1 MFCPECGKK
10 LEDKSIY
17 CPYCG
22 TKIPSLAQLP
32 LQYGNATEEVRAT
45 SASEPEK
52 ANLKTALRS
61 SRQRPRK
68 LLTQIMIVALVLA
81 LVTSAAYAAYYVY
94 TNVYLPSQ
102 QTQQQDSR
110 ANETPT
116 YTIETKTV
124 DVSVP
129 NDPFFSPGKRT
140 SDTWSYPQIVSS
152 VPSSAINDINCR
164 IQEQMEETAEQTNA
178 APDTW
183 DEIQDGAESGLEE
196 YGLCTLTRGMAVTYM
211 DDTYVCIRDT
221 GYATGWGPHGNHF
234 AEGQT
239 YNLQTGD
246 QVDPWT
252 VFGMNE
258 EEAISATKQ
267 AVKMYLASNPSDLYT
282 VSEVIESI
290 NDRIVD
296 SGAGSSLD
304 QSNSDQASSPFVI
317 TSEGLVYMTSDYE
330 LGSYAFGTRNILVKG
345 FNDDS
350 KVGTAIELANPQV
363 ANG

>member
-10 LEDKSIY
+10 IENESIY

-22 TKIPSLAQLP
+22 TKIPSPAQPP
-32 LQYGNATEEVRAT
+32 LRYGNATEEVRAT

-52 ANLKTALRS
+52 VNLKTALRS
-61 SRQRPRK
+61 SRQHPRK
-68 LLTQIMIVALVLA
+68 LLTQIVIAALA
-81 LVTSAAYAAYYVY
+81 LALATSTAYAAYYVY

-102 QTQQQDSR
+102 QTQQQDSK
-110 ANETPT
+110 ANEAPT

-129 NDPFFSPGKRT
+129 SDPFISPGKRT

-152 VPSSAINDINCR
+152 APSNVIDDINRC

-183 DEIQDGAESGLEE
+183 DELQNGAESGLEE

-211 DDTYVCIRDT
+211 DDTYMCIRDA
-221 GYATGWGPHGNHF
+221 GYATLWGPHGNHF

-252 VFGMNE
+252 VFGMDE
-258 EEAISATKQ
+258 EETVSATKR

-282 VSEVIESI
+282 VSEVVESI
-290 NDRIVD
+290 NSRIVD

-304 QSNSDQASSPFVI
+304 QSNSSQASSPFVI
-317 TSEGLVYMTSDYE
+317 TNEGLVYMTSDYE

-350 KVGTAIELANPQV
+350 KVGTTIELTNPQV

>member
-10 LEDKSIY
+10 IEDKSIY

-22 TKIPSLAQLP
+22 TKIPSPAQLP
-32 LQYGNATEEVRAT
+32 LQYGNATEEIRAT

-52 ANLKTALRS
+52 ASLKTALRS
-61 SRQRPRK
+61 SRQCPRK
-68 LLTQIMIVALVLA
+68 LLTQIVIAALA
-81 LVTSAAYAAYYVY
+81 LALATSVAYAAYYVY
-94 TNVYLPSQ
+94 TNIYLPSQ
-102 QTQQQDSR
+102 QAQQQDSK
-110 ANETPT
+110 ANEDAT

-129 NDPFFSPGKRT
+129 RDPFISPGKRV

-152 VPSSAINDINCR
+152 VPNSAIDDINRR
-164 IQEQMEETAEQTNA
+164 IREQMEISAKMTNA
-178 APDTW
+178 YPDTW
-183 DEIQDGAESGLEE
+183 DEAQSKMESDPDN
-196 YGLCTLTRGMAVTYM
+196 YGICSLTRGMAVTYM
-211 DDTYVCIRDT
+211 DDMYVCIRDA

-239 YNLQTGD
+239 YNLQTGEP
-246 QVDPWT
+246 VDPWT
-252 VFGMNE
+252 VFGMSE
-258 EEAISATKQ
+258 GETLSATKQ
-267 AVKMYLASNPSDLYT
+267 AVKTYLASNPSDLYT
-282 VSEVIESI
+282 ANEAVESI
-290 NDRIVD
+290 GNRIAD
-296 SGAGSSLD
+296 FGTGGSLD

-350 KVGTAIELANPQV
+350 KVGTAIELTNPQV

>member
-10 LEDKSIY
+10 IEGKSIY

-22 TKIPSLAQLP
+22 TKIPSPAQLP

-45 SASEPEK
+45 TASEPEK
-52 ANLKTALRS
+52 AGLKTALRS
-61 SRQRPRK
+61 SRKRPRK
-68 LLTQIMIVALVLA
+68 ILTQIVIAALALVLA
-81 LVTSAAYAAYYVY
+81 TSVAYAAYYVY

-102 QTQQQDSR
+102 QAQQQDSK
-110 ANETPT
+110 ANEDAT

-129 NDPFFSPGKRT
+129 RDPFISPGKRV

-152 VPSSAINDINCR
+152 VPNSAIDDINRR
-164 IQEQMEETAEQTNA
+164 IQEQMEETIEQTNA

-183 DEIQDGAESGLEE
+183 DEIQNGAESGLEE
-196 YGLCTLTRGMAVTYM
+196 CGICTLTRGMAVTYM
-211 DDTYVCIRDT
+211 DDTYVCIRDA

-234 AEGQT
+234 AEGQI
-239 YNLQTGD
+239 YNLQTGEP
-246 QVDPWT
+246 VDPWT
-252 VFGMNE
+252 VFGMSE
-258 EEAISATKQ
+258 EEAVSATKH
-267 AVKMYLASNPSDLYT
+267 AVKTYLRSNSSDLYT
-282 VSEVIESI
+282 INEAIENI
-290 NDRIVD
+290 GNRIAD
-296 SGAGSSLD
+296 SGTGGSLD

-330 LGSYAFGTRNILVKG
+330 LGSYAFGARNILVKG
-345 FNDDS
+345 FSDDS
-350 KVGTAIELANPQV
+350 KVGTVIELTNPQV